1 MIEELGALAVLCTI
15 AGFFAYT
22 QVPKHWQTLTG
33 FLLIV
38 FGWMPAAILVISIMK
53 QPALLIPAVFV
64 LGVFTAYRKRRA

>member
-1 MIEELGALAVLCTI
+1 MIEDIAALAVLCTI

-22 QVPKHWQTLTG
+22 QAPKHWQTTGG

-38 FGWMPAAILVISIMK
+38 FGWMPAGILALCIMK
-53 QPALLIPAVFV
+53 QPVILIPAVFV